1 MCIGVP
7 MQVTEAGP
15 WSARCEDGEGRS
27 ELVDTALIG
36 ATSPGDWLLVHKGIA
51 MRALDPTE
59 AALIRDALAGAA
71 LAAAGGSFEHLFAD
85 LINRTPELPPH
96 LRPPTNH

>member
-7 MQVTEAGP
+7 MQVCESGP
-15 WSARCEDGEGRS
+15 WAARCEDGEGRS
-27 ELVDTALIG
+27 EVVDTALIG
-36 ATSPGDWLLVHKGIA
+36 ATSPGDWLLVHKSIA
-51 MRALDPTE
+51 MRTLDPVE

-96 LRPPTNH
+96 LRSQSNH